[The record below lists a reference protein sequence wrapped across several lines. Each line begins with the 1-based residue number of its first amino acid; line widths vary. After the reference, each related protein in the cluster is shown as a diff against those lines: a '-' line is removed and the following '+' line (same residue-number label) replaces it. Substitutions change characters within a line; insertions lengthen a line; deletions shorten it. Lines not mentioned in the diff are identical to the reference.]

1 LQPERIEQFAAC
13 NSNSQLTTKKLNAL
27 VKSHSL
33 VGAHR
38 KMRQEQLLVVSRA
51 LQQKRSGPPLIPG
64 IRACDVVCQ
73 SAAQSCNDFLLISL
87 VESVHVFV
95 RVQRGVRATAN

>member
-27 VKSHSL
+27 VKSRLL

-38 KMRQEQLLVVSRA
+38 KMRQEQLFVSRA
-51 LQQKRSGPPLIPG
+51 LQQKRSGPPLILG
-64 IRACDVVCQ
+64 TRSCDVVCR

-87 VESVHVFV
+87 AESVHVFV
-95 RVQRGVRATAN
+95 RVQRGVRDR